1 MIVLIPSY
9 RPDERLVALVQDLR
23 TAAPDA
29 EVLVVDDGSG
39 PAYDAVFAEAAH
51 GGAQVERFPRNRGK
65 GAALRSGFA
74 WVAEHRPGH
83 DVVCA
88 DSDGQHTPDDIVA
101 VAAAVRPGA
110 MVLGGR
116 RFTGEVPWR
125 SRVGN
130 TLIRW
135 AFRLGTGQRVHDTQ
149 TGLRGYPAELLDWL
163 QTIPG
168 DRFEY
173 EFNLLLE
180 APDAGVAIDE
190 VEIATIYLDDNASSH
205 FRPVADSVRIYAP
218 LLLRP
223 LRRLLPRGVS
233 G

>member
-9 RPDERLVALVQDLR
+9 QPDERLVALVQDLCA
-23 TAAPDA
+23 AAPDA
-29 EVLVVDDGSG
+29 DVLVVDDGSG
-39 PAYDAVFAEAAH
+39 PAYEGVFAEAGAAGAH
-51 GGAQVERFPRNRGK
+51 VESHPRNRGK
-65 GAALRSGFA
+65 GAALRTGFA
-74 WVAEHRPGH
+74 WIQEHREGL

-88 DSDGQHTPDDIVA
+88 DSDGQHTPGDILR
-101 VAAAVRPGA
+101 VAAAIRPGA

-116 RFTGEVPWR
+116 RFTGAVPLR

-135 AFRLGTGQRVHDTQ
+135 AFRWGTGQRVHDTQ
-149 TGLRGYPAELLDWL
+149 TGLRGYPAELLGWL
-163 QTIPG
+163 RTVPG

-173 EFNLLLE
+173 EFNLLLG

-205 FRPVADSVRIYAP
+205 FRPVVDSVLIYAP

-223 LRRLLPRGVS
+223 LRGLLPRGVS